1 MRVTTW
7 RHCAVVNAVADIVA
21 AAAATVVVVVVVVDV
36 FVLFVVL
43 VGIVTPSSLL
53 THPSL
58 PYPVFRVRIGI
69 PFAYTRESTYFRVSS
84 PKSALR
90 APIYSARHRW
100 KRPEKKKRCRLLAS
114 NTLSLPSTG
123 SRPLVGKLGWS
134 LALLFRSGGKN
145 VKFKIKFD

>member
-1 MRVTTW
+1 MRATSW

-58 PYPVFRVRIGI
+58 PYPVFRPYTYTGI
-69 PFAYTRESTYFRVSS
+69 RSPIRGLYT
-84 PKSALR
+84 
-90 APIYSARHRW
+90 
-100 KRPEKKKRCRLLAS
+100 
-114 NTLSLPSTG
+114 
-123 SRPLVGKLGWS
+123 
-134 LALLFRSGGKN
+134 
-145 VKFKIKFD
+145 

>member
-1 MRVTTW
+1 MRATTW

-58 PYPVFRVRIGI
+58 PYPVFRVRIQGYRSPIHVNLLTSVFHPLNRHSAPPYIVLAIVGKDQRRRRGVGFSRPI
-69 PFAYTRESTYFRVSS
+69 P
-84 PKSALR
+84 
-90 APIYSARHRW
+90 
-100 KRPEKKKRCRLLAS
+100 
-114 NTLSLPSTG
+114 SLPSTG
-123 SRPLVGKLGWS
+123 SRPLVGKLG
-134 LALLFRSGGKN
+134 
-145 VKFKIKFD
+145 